1 MIHSRFVGTMILS
14 KGRRPLIGTN
24 YFKYRFFNRYV
35 SVWNSLPSNVICESS
50 LDSFKV
56 SLLS

>member
-1 MIHSRFVGTMILS
+1 MVMIHSRFVGTMILN
-14 KGRRPLIGTN
+14 RPLIRTN

-50 LDSFKV
+50 LNSFKV
-56 SLLS
+56 SFLS

>member
-1 MIHSRFVGTMILS
+1 MVMIHSRFVGTMILN
-14 KGRRPLIGTN
+14 RPLIRTN

-35 SVWNSLPSNVICESS
+35 NVWNSLPSNVICESS
-50 LDSFKV
+50 LNSFKV

>member
-1 MIHSRFVGTMILS
+1 MVMIHSRFVGTMILN
-14 KGRRPLIGTN
+14 RPLIRAN

-50 LDSFKV
+50 LNSFKV
-56 SLLS
+56 CLLS